1 MALKASKSPLKGPN
15 SAGVRPHRPYVR
27 EKEKTSRAYEAY
39 LDILD
44 TAAWLEEKY
53 TRQLKTWELT
63 MMQFRVMD
71 TIYREGPQHLLE
83 LSRRFQTSKQNVG
96 YVIERLVGCG
106 CLQKEIA
113 ALPRISP
120 ARSKQQ
126 KAEGN
131 GEATPQGRR
140 VLFLRLSKEGERFIA
155 YASPRHRKLVKA
167 EMRAIEGREQQT
179 VSRILRKLRQ
189 GDPIRFLR
197 EIRMMDADEKPWGVV
212 QAGKP

>member
-1 MALKASKSPLKGPN
+1 M
-15 SAGVRPHRPYVR
+15 
-27 EKEKTSRAYEAY
+27 
-39 LDILD
+39 
-44 TAAWLEEKY
+44 
-53 TRQLKTWELT
+53 
-63 MMQFRVMD
+63 
-71 TIYREGPQHLLE
+71 
-83 LSRRFQTSKQNVG
+83 
-96 YVIERLVGCG
+96 
-106 CLQKEIA
+106 QKEIA

-126 KAEGN
+126 KSEGN

-140 VLFLRLSKEGERFIA
+140 VLFLRLSEEGRRFIA

-212 QAGKP
+212 EEGG